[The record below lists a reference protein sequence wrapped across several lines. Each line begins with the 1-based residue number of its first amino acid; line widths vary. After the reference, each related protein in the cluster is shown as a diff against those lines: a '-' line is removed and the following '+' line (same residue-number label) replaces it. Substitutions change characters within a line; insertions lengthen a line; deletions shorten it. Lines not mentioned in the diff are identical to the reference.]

1 MKTKALETFKGF
13 MRELV
18 FGMED
23 GLVSNLG
30 IVLAVWVAT
39 RNAQVVLLSGLA
51 SMFAGALSMSAGSYL
66 SSKSV
71 AEVYEAEHTKARELI
86 QNFPKKAT
94 KEMKKLLIKEQ
105 FDNDEIDSMMRHF
118 LHHNKETFAINYL
131 QKKMHV
137 APKGSSHPL
146 HDASAMFF
154 AFALGS
160 LFPIVPFFFGGS
172 ATVML
177 ISGVLTI
184 GMLFAVGAGKS
195 IVTHR
200 DWLTSGL
207 EIVGVGITAGAL
219 GYLVGA
225 IFGVVV

>member
-1 MKTKALETFKGF
+1 MKKRALETFKGF

-30 IVLAVWVAT
+30 LVLAVWVAT
-39 RNAQVVLLSGLA
+39 HDAGVVLLSGLA
-51 SMFAGALSMSAGSYL
+51 SLFAGAFSMSAGSYL

-71 AEVYEAEHTKARELI
+71 GEVYDAERTKAKELI
-86 QNFPKKAT
+86 QHSPKIAS
-94 KEMKKLLIKEQ
+94 KEMKKLLANEQ
-105 FDNDEIDSMMRHF
+105 FDTDEIDAMMRHF

-137 APKGSSHPL
+137 SPKSASHPL
-146 HDASAMFF
+146 HDASAMFI

-160 LFPIVPFFFGGS
+160 LFPIAPFFFGGS
-172 ATVML
+172 QTVMFV
-177 ISGVLTI
+177 SVALTM

-200 DWLTSGL
+200 NWFTSGV
-207 EIVGVGITAGAL
+207 EIVGVGITAGAI
-219 GYLVGA
+219 GYVVGA
-225 IFGVVV
+225 VFGVVV